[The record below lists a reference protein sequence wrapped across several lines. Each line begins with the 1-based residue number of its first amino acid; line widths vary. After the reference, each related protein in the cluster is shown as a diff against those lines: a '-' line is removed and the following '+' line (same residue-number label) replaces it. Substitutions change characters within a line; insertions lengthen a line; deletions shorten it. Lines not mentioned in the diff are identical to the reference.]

1 MVFNSIEYLIFLP
14 LVVMLYY
21 LIPHRYR
28 WILLL
33 TASCVF
39 YMWFVPKY
47 ILILLVTIVID
58 YFAGLLMERDADNP
72 KKKKRWMVVSIT
84 STLLVLFIFK
94 YLGFLNDSV
103 VALCQS
109 FGLDV
114 NTSVKLILPIGL
126 SFHTFQSMSY
136 VIEVYRGHQKAE
148 RHFGYYAL
156 YVMFFPQL
164 VTGPI
169 ERPGNLLR
177 QLHEEKHFNENN
189 IARGLRLILFGFFIK
204 MVVADNLGVY
214 VDEVYAHPEEYNSW
228 SVWLALV
235 FYSFQ
240 IYGDF
245 FGYSSIAL
253 GSALLMGYEISDNFR
268 SPYLSKN
275 IAEFWHRWHISLS
288 TWFRDYV
295 YIPMGGSRVKLGR
308 WMYNIMVVFV
318 LSGIWHGANW
328 TFLLWGLAHGILF
341 CLYRL
346 WKVRSEEL
354 GVRSEELGVRSEE
367 LGVRSMAWKKI
378 SNFNFQIS
386 TFLMVTLAWVFFRS
400 TDFANIKAMFVGAF
414 GQFSEGKQ
422 LAIDPK
428 LWGFLALFVISDI
441 VLKDRRFDRWCSD
454 VPVVLRWGIYAVL
467 VFCTIVFSSV
477 NQFPFIYFQF

>member
-14 LVVMLYY
+14 LVVVLYY
-21 LIPHRYR
+21 LIPHRHR

-47 ILILLVTIVID
+47 ILILLVTIIID
-58 YFAGLLMERDADNP
+58 YSAGLLMERDADSP
-72 KKKKRWMVVSIT
+72 KKKKRWMVISIT

-109 FGLDV
+109 LGLNV

-136 VIEVYRGHQKAE
+136 VIEVYRGNQKAE

-177 QLHEEKHFNENN
+177 QLHEEKSFNENN
-189 IARGLRLILFGFFIK
+189 LARGLRLILFGFFIK
-204 MVVADNLGVY
+204 MVVADNLGGY

-228 SVWLALV
+228 SVWLAMV

-245 FGYSSIAL
+245 FGYSTIAL

-295 YIPMGGSRVKLGR
+295 YIPMGGSRVKFGR
-308 WMYNIMVVFV
+308 WMYNILVVFV

-328 TFLLWGLAHGILF
+328 TFLFWGFAHGLLHIIEKAL
-341 CLYRL
+341 
-346 WKVRSEEL
+346 RSSFGKKEPSGIPSHSRFIQGLLNLL
-354 GVRSEELGVRSEE
+354 GVVR
-367 LGVRSMAWKKI
+367 
-378 SNFNFQIS
+378 
-386 TFLMVTLAWVFFRS
+386 TFLLVTLFWVMFRS
-400 TDFANIKAMFVGAF
+400 TDFANMKAMFTAAF
-414 GQFSEGKQ
+414 SQFDGGRQ
-422 LAIDPK
+422 LVIDPK
-428 LWGFLALFVISDI
+428 LWLFLGLFMLSDI
-441 VLKDRRFDRWCSD
+441 ILRGRRFDSWCED
-454 VPVVLRWGIYAVL
+454 KPVLLRWSICAL
-467 VFCTIVFSSV
+467 MVFLTIVFSSV
-477 NQFPFIYFQF
+477 NNFPFIYFQF

>member
-1 MVFNSIEYLIFLP
+1 MV
-14 LVVMLYY
+14 VLYY

-47 ILILLVTIVID
+47 ILILLVTILID
-58 YFAGLLMERDADNP
+58 FAAGLLMERDAGSP
-72 KKKKRWMVVSIT
+72 KKKKRWMVISIV

-94 YLGFLNDSV
+94 YLGFLNDNFV
-103 VALCQS
+103 KLCQAL
-109 FGLDV
+109 GLNV
-114 NTSVKLILPIGL
+114 HTTVKLILPIGL

-148 RHFGYYAL
+148 RHLGYYAL

-177 QLHEEKHFNENN
+177 QLHEEKPFQYDNLV
-189 IARGLRLILFGFFIK
+189 RGLRLIIFGFFIK

-214 VDEVYAHPEEYNSW
+214 VDEVYAHPEQYNAW
-228 SVWLALV
+228 SVWLAMA

-245 FGYSSIAL
+245 FGYSTIAL
-253 GSALLMGYEISDNFR
+253 GSAQLMGYSISDNFL

-295 YIPMGGSRVKLGR
+295 YIPLGGSRVKFGR
-308 WMYNIMVVFV
+308 WAYNIMVVFV

-328 TFLLWGLAHGILF
+328 TFLCWGFAHGLLHIVEKVLRKAERTSPQADIEGGTHH
-341 CLYRL
+341 RL
-346 WKVRSEEL
+346 IQVLIDIVR
-354 GVRSEELGVRSEE
+354 V
-367 LGVRSMAWKKI
+367 AK
-378 SNFNFQIS
+378 
-386 TFLMVTLAWVFFRS
+386 TFLFVTLFWVLFRS
-400 TDFANIKAMFVGAF
+400 TDFGNMKAMFTAAF
-414 GQFSEGKQ
+414 SQFGTGQQ
-422 LAIDPK
+422 LSIDPK
-428 LWGFLALFVISDI
+428 VWLFLGLFMLSDV
-441 VLKDRRFDRWCSD
+441 VLKDRRFDQWC
-454 VPVVLRWGIYAVL
+454 VKKPVVLRWAIYAVL

-477 NQFPFIYFQF
+477 NNFPFIYFQF

>member
-1 MVFNSIEYLIFLP
+1 MVFNSIAYLVFLP
-14 LVVMLYY
+14 LVVLAFY
-21 LIPHRYR
+21 LTPHRFR

-33 TASCVF
+33 AASCLF

-47 ILILLVTIVID
+47 ILILLITIVID
-58 YFAGLLMERDADNP
+58 YSAGILMERYEEQP
-72 KKKKRWMVVSIT
+72 KRKKTFMVLSVT

-94 YLGFLNDSV
+94 YLGFVNDNFV
-103 VALCQS
+103 WLCQS
-109 FGLDV
+109 LGLDV
-114 NTSVKLILPIGL
+114 HTSVKLILPIGL

-136 VIEVYRGHQKAE
+136 VIEVYRGNQRAE

-177 QLHEEKHFNENN
+177 QLHEEKRFSSDHLT
-189 IARGLRLILFGFFIK
+189 RGLRLILFGFFIK

-214 VDEVYAHPEEYNSW
+214 VDAVYADPKAYNSW
-228 SVWLALV
+228 SVWLAMV

-245 FGYSSIAL
+245 FGYSTIAL
-253 GSALLMGYEISDNFR
+253 GSALLMGFTISDNFR

-295 YIPMGGSRVKLGR
+295 YIPMGGSRVKRSR
-308 WMYNIMVVFV
+308 WVLNIMVVFV

-328 TFLLWGLAHGILF
+328 TFLLWGAAHGL
-341 CLYRL
+341 LYVVESGK
-346 WKVRSEEL
+346 WKVESLKRRKEKLSTFHSPLSTFVLVTLFWVLFRATDLGNMKEMFVAAFTQFGEGQSL
-354 GVRSEELGVRSEE
+354 GVE
-367 LGVRSMAWKKI
+367 WKI
-378 SNFNFQIS
+378 
-386 TFLMVTLAWVFFRS
+386 WVFLGFFVL
-400 TDFANIKAMFVGAF
+400 TD
-414 GQFSEGKQ
+414 
-422 LAIDPK
+422 L
-428 LWGFLALFVISDI
+428 
-441 VLKDRRFDRWCSD
+441 VLNNTRFDHWCKGK
-454 VPVVLRWGIYAVL
+454 PAVLRWVL
-467 VFCTIVFSSV
+467 YFGMIFSIIVFSSV
-477 NQFPFIYFQF
+477 ENFPFIYFQF

>member
-1 MVFNSIEYLIFLP
+1 MVFNSIEFVVFLP
-14 LVVMLYY
+14 IVVLLFYLLPQKARWLML
-21 LIPHRYR
+21 LA
-28 WILLL
+28 
-33 TASCVF
+33 ASCVF

-58 YFAGLLMERDADNP
+58 YSAGILMEKYADEP
-72 KKKKRWMVVSIT
+72 RKKKPFLIVSIV

-109 FGLDV
+109 LGLNL

-136 VIEVYRGHQKAE
+136 VIEVYRGNQKAE

-177 QLHEEKHFNENN
+177 QLHEYKEFRYEN
-189 IARGLRLILFGFFIK
+189 ISKGARLVLYGLFIK
-204 MVVADNLGVY
+204 MVVADHLGAG
-214 VDEVYAHPEEYNSW
+214 VDEVYADPSNYNSW
-228 SVWLALV
+228 SIMLAMV

-240 IYGDF
+240 IYCDF
-245 FGYSSIAL
+245 FGYSTIAL
-253 GSALLMGYEISDNFR
+253 GAAKLMGFDISDNFR
-268 SPYLSKN
+268 TPYLSKN

-295 YIPMGGSRVKLGR
+295 YFPLGGSRVKFGR
-308 WMYNIMVVFV
+308 WAFNIMVVFV

-328 TFLLWGLAHGILF
+328 TFLFWGFAHGLLHIVEKVLRNRFPVKEMRRKWLNVGLDVLRVAKTFVLVTLF
-341 CLYRL
+341 WVMFRATDFTNMRD
-346 WKVRSEEL
+346 VF
-354 GVRSEELGVRSEE
+354 VAAV
-367 LGVRSMAWKKI
+367 
-378 SNFNFQIS
+378 SNFGGGQQLS
-386 TFLMVTLAWVFFRS
+386 VAPSVWLYLG
-400 TDFANIKAMFVGAF
+400 MFIL
-414 GQFSEGKQ
+414 SD
-422 LAIDPK
+422 L
-428 LWGFLALFVISDI
+428 LLFNN
-441 VLKDRRFDRWCSD
+441 RFDTWCED
-454 VPVVLRWGIYAVL
+454 RPVVLRWIIYAVL
-467 VFCTIVFSSV
+467 VFLVIACSSV
-477 NQFPFIYFQF
+477 NSFPFIYFQF